1 LLIDSENMGL
11 GKKVK
16 NFVWSKQ
23 FLKHFVIL
31 IAVYFLIIQGTIWY
45 LNSYTNHGEK
55 VKVPNL
61 IGKNV
66 NSIAGQLEQAE
77 LNFEVLDSIYN
88 PKMIEG
94 TIISQDPSPT
104 ELSQIFVKRDRVI
117 RLRVSKKSQ
126 LVEMPQCVDKS
137 QRFAENILK
146 NRGFRFKVDYK
157 TTTEANG
164 AVMEQRYNGKKIEAK
179 KKIPI
184 GSVIHITVGRNL
196 GGEAVSLPDL
206 MGLTIFEA
214 KSRLASYA
222 NLNILMVC
230 DGCVTTEDSTAAIV
244 DSQSPEYGED
254 VFIPAGSTIT
264 VYAKKGGGI
273 K

>member
-1 LLIDSENMGL
+1 MSL

-16 NFVWSKQ
+16 NFIWSKQ

-31 IAVYFLIIQGTIWY
+31 IVVYFLIIQGTIWY
-45 LNSYTNHGEK
+45 LTSYTNHGEK
-55 VKVPNL
+55 IKVPNL

-66 NSIAGQLEQAE
+66 NSIASQLEQE
-77 LNFEVLDSIYN
+77 NLSYEVLDSIYD
-88 PKMIEG
+88 PKKIEG
-94 TIISQDPSPT
+94 TILTQDPSPT
-104 ELSQIFVKRDRVI
+104 DLSNVFVKHDRII
-117 RLRVSKKSQ
+117 RLRVSKKTQ

-146 NRGFRFKVDYK
+146 NRGFRYKVAYK
-157 TTTEANG
+157 STTESNG
-164 AVMEQRYNGKKIEAK
+164 AVMEQRYNGKIIEAK

-184 GSVIHITVGRNL
+184 GSVIHITVGRNI
-196 GGEAVSLPDL
+196 GGEAASLPDL

-230 DGCVTTEDSTAAIV
+230 DGCITTEDSTNAIV
-244 DSQSPEYGED
+244 DSQSPEYNEG
-254 VFIPAGSTIT
+254 VFVPAGSTIT
-264 VYAKKGGGI
+264 VYAKKGGVI

>member
-1 LLIDSENMGL
+1 MSL

-16 NFVWSKQ
+16 NFIWSKQ

-31 IAVYFLIIQGTIWY
+31 IVVYFLIVQGTIWY
-45 LNSYTNHGEK
+45 LDSYTNNGEK

-66 NSIAGQLEQAE
+66 NSIAGQLEQDE
-77 LNFEVLDSIYN
+77 LSYEILDSIYD
-88 PKMIEG
+88 PKKIEG
-94 TIISQDPSPT
+94 TILTQDPSPT
-104 ELSQIFVKRDRVI
+104 GLSKVYVKRDRII
-117 RLRVSKKSQ
+117 RVRVSKKTQ

-146 NRGFRFKVDYK
+146 NRGFRYKVDYK
-157 TTTEANG
+157 TTTESNG
-164 AVMEQRYNGKKIEAK
+164 AVMEQRYNGKLIEAK

-184 GSVIHITVGRNL
+184 GSLVHITVGRNL

-222 NLNILMVC
+222 NLNLLMVC
-230 DGCVTTEDSTAAIV
+230 DGCITNEDSTAAIV
-244 DSQSPEYGED
+244 DSQSPEYNEG
-254 VFIPAGSTIT
+254 VFVPSGSTVT
-264 VYAKKGGGI
+264 VYAKKGGVN